1 MKNRIVSRPSSVFWI
16 LLVLSVI
23 LAGALSLLAGPMDH
37 PPEWVIMRL
46 RLPRLLLALLAGSAL
61 SISGSVLQSL
71 LRNDL
76 ATPYT
81 LGISAGAGLVA
92 GSVIVSGLIVP
103 VIGLVA
109 AGTAGALLAVVL
121 VYALAYRSRRGDYGP
136 TLLLAGI
143 TMNLVG
149 ASILLLFEY
158 FSDASRIMEI
168 VRWMMGDMA
177 VIGWG
182 KPLFLMPPVI
192 LGIAVALTRTGVLN
206 QISQGD
212 DIAHTRGV
220 SVNWERNLLLAVAA
234 LLAGSTV
241 GVVGPVG
248 FVGLMVPHIM
258 RRFVGSD
265 YRYLVP
271 ASALGGM
278 LLVILADSLSRVIIS
293 PAELPI
299 GIVMSLIGGPFFLVL
314 LLRGGRRK
322 QEDNPG

>member
-1 MKNRIVSRPSSVFWI
+1 MKNGVVSRPSSGFWI

-46 RLPRLLLALLAGSAL
+46 RLPRLVLALLAGSAL

-92 GSVIVSGLIVP
+92 GSVIVSGMIVP

-109 AGTAGALLAVVL
+109 AGTAGALLAVLL
-121 VYALAYRSRRGDYGP
+121 VYALAYRSRRGNYGP

-177 VIGWG
+177 VIGWD
-182 KPLFLMPPVI
+182 KPLFLLPPVI

-314 LLRGGRRK
+314 LLAGGKQKRK
-322 QEDNPG
+322 G

>member
-1 MKNRIVSRPSSVFWI
+1 MRSGIVSRPSPGFWI
-16 LLVLSVI
+16 LMVSAVI
-23 LAGALSLLAGPMDH
+23 MISALSLLAGPMEN
-37 PPEWVIMRL
+37 PPEWVIMKL
-46 RLPRLLLALLAGSAL
+46 RLPRIILALLTGSSL
-61 SISGSVLQSL
+61 SVSGCILQSI

-92 GSVIVSGLIVP
+92 GSVIVSGFIMS
-103 VIGLVA
+103 VIALVA
-109 AGTAGALLAVVL
+109 AGTAGALLAVIL
-121 VYALAYRSRRGDYGP
+121 VYMLASRGRRGDYGS

-158 FSDASRIMEI
+158 FSDASKILEI
-168 VRWMMGDMA
+168 VRWMMGNMA
-177 VIGWG
+177 VIGWNV
-182 KPLFLMPPVI
+182 PLFLLPPVI
-192 LGIAVALTRTGVLN
+192 LGMIVVLTRTGVMN

-220 SVNWERNLLLAVAA
+220 SVKRERNLLLASAA

-241 GVVGPVG
+241 GAVGPVG
-248 FVGLMVPHIM
+248 FVGLIVPHIM
-258 RRFVGSD
+258 RRFAGSD

-278 LLVILADSLSRVIIS
+278 LLVILADSLSRVLII
-293 PAELPI
+293 PAELPV
-299 GIVMSLIGGPFFLVL
+299 GIVMSLIGGPFFLIL
-314 LLRGGRRK
+314 LLRK
-322 QEDNPG
+322 

>member
-1 MKNRIVSRPSSVFWI
+1 MKSGITSRKSSGFWI

-23 LAGALSLLAGPMDH
+23 LAGALSLLAGPMEH
-37 PPEWVIMRL
+37 PPEWVIMKL
-46 RLPRLLLALLAGSAL
+46 RLPRLILALLTGSAL
-61 SISGSVLQSL
+61 SISGCVLQSI

-92 GSVIVSGLIVP
+92 GSVIVFGLIMP
-103 VIGLVA
+103 VMGLVV
-109 AGTAGALLAVVL
+109 AGTAGALLAVIL
-121 VYALAYRSRRGDYGP
+121 VYALAYRSRRADYGS

-177 VIGWG
+177 VIGWS
-182 KPLFLMPPVI
+182 KPLFLLLPVI
-192 LGIAVALTRTGVLN
+192 LGIGVVITRTGVLN

-220 SVNWERNLLLAVAA
+220 SVNSERNLLLAIAA

-241 GVVGPVG
+241 GAVGPVG
-248 FVGLMVPHIM
+248 FVGLMVPHMM
-258 RRFVGSD
+258 RRFVGAD

-278 LLVILADSLSRVIIS
+278 LLVILADSLSRVVIS

-299 GIVMSLIGGPFFLVL
+299 GIVMSLIG
-314 LLRGGRRK
+314 
-322 QEDNPG
+322 

>member
-1 MKNRIVSRPSSVFWI
+1 MKNGIVSRPSSGFWI

-37 PPEWVIMRL
+37 PPEWVIMKL
-46 RLPRLLLALLAGSAL
+46 RLPRLVLALLAGSAL

-121 VYALAYRSRRGDYGP
+121 VYALAYRSRRGNYGP

-177 VIGWG
+177 VIGWD
-182 KPLFLMPPVI
+182 KPLFLLPPVI

-314 LLRGGRRK
+314 LLSGGK
-322 QEDNPG
+322 QKR

>member
-1 MKNRIVSRPSSVFWI
+1 MNNRIVSRPSSIFWI

-46 RLPRLLLALLAGSAL
+46 RLPRLIIALLAGSAL

-92 GSVIVSGLIVP
+92 GSVIVSGMIVP

-158 FSDASRIMEI
+158 FSDASKIMEI

-177 VIGWG
+177 VIGWD

-314 LLRGGRRK
+314 LLRGGRRNQK
-322 QEDNPG
+322 DNPG

>member
-46 RLPRLLLALLAGSAL
+46 RLPRLILALLAGSAL
-61 SISGSVLQSL
+61 SISGSILQSL

-92 GSVIVSGLIVP
+92 GSVIVSGMIVP

-158 FSDASRIMEI
+158 FSDASKIMEI

-182 KPLFLMPPVI
+182 KPLFLLPTVI

-265 YRYLVP
+265 YRFLVP

-314 LLRGGRRK
+314 LLRGGNRK
-322 QEDNPG
+322 QKDNPG

>member
-1 MKNRIVSRPSSVFWI
+1 
-16 LLVLSVI
+16 LLYLPGVL
-23 LAGALSLLAGPMDH
+23 
-37 PPEWVIMRL
+37 
-46 RLPRLLLALLAGSAL
+46 
-61 SISGSVLQSL
+61 LQSI

-92 GSVIVSGLIVP
+92 GSVIVSELMMP
-103 VIGLVA
+103 VMGLVA
-109 AGTAGALLAVVL
+109 AGTAGALLAVIL
-121 VYALAYRSRRGDYGP
+121 VYVLASRGRGVEYGS

-158 FSDASRIMEI
+158 FSDASRILEI

-177 VIGWG
+177 VIGWS
-182 KPLFLMPPVI
+182 KPLFLVPAVI
-192 LGIAVALTRTGVLN
+192 LGMLAVLSRTGVMN

-220 SVNWERNLLLAVAA
+220 SVKRERNLLLASAA

-241 GVVGPVG
+241 GAVGPVG
-248 FVGLMVPHIM
+248 FIGLMVPHIM
-258 RRFVGSD
+258 RRFVGAD

-299 GIVMSLIGGPFFLVL
+299 GIVMSLIGGPFFLAL
-314 LLRGGRRK
+314 LLRSGGKK
-322 QEDNPG
+322 QH

>member
-1 MKNRIVSRPSSVFWI
+1 MKNGIVSKPSTGFWI
-16 LLVLSVI
+16 LMGLSVI
-23 LAGALSLLAGPMDH
+23 LAAALSLLAGPMDH

-46 RLPRLLLALLAGSAL
+46 RLPRLVLALLTGSAL
-61 SISGSVLQSL
+61 SISGCVLQSL

-103 VIGLVA
+103 VMGLVA
-109 AGTAGALLAVVL
+109 AGTAGALLAVLL
-121 VYALAYRSRRGDYGP
+121 VYTLAYRSRRGDHGS

-182 KPLFLMPPVI
+182 KPLFLLAPVI
-192 LGIAVALTRTGVLN
+192 LGIAAVLTRTGVMN

-220 SVNWERNLLLAVAA
+220 SVNRERNLLLAIAA

-241 GVVGPVG
+241 GAVGPVG

-258 RRFVGSD
+258 RRFVGAD

-314 LLRGGRRK
+314 LLRGSRK
-322 QEDNPG
+322 QQG

>member
-1 MKNRIVSRPSSVFWI
+1 M
-16 LLVLSVI
+16 VLAVI
-23 LAGALSLLAGPMDH
+23 LTSALSLFAGPMES
-37 PPEWVIMRL
+37 PPEWVIMKL
-46 RLPRLLLALLAGSAL
+46 RLPRIILALLAGSSL
-61 SISGSVLQSL
+61 SVSGCILQSI

-92 GSVIVSGLIVP
+92 GSVIVSGF
-103 VIGLVA
+103 VISVIALVA
-109 AGTAGALLAVVL
+109 AGTAGALLAVIL
-121 VYALAYRSRRGDYGP
+121 VYMLASRGRRGEYGS

-158 FSDASRIMEI
+158 FSDASRILEI
-168 VRWMMGDMA
+168 VRWMMGNMA
-177 VIGWG
+177 VIGWNV
-182 KPLFLMPPVI
+182 PLFLLPPVV
-192 LGIAVALTRTGVLN
+192 LGMIVVLARTGVMN
-206 QISQGD
+206 QIAQGD
-212 DIAHTRGV
+212 DIAYTRGV
-220 SVNWERNLLLAVAA
+220 SVKRERNLLLASAA

-241 GVVGPVG
+241 GAVGPVG

-258 RRFVGSD
+258 RRFAGSD

-278 LLVILADSLSRVIIS
+278 LLVILADSLSRVLIV

-299 GIVMSLIGGPFFLVL
+299 GIVMSLIGGPFFLIL
-314 LLRGGRRK
+314 LLK
-322 QEDNPG
+322 K